1 METSSEGAELA
12 LELSSFHRLL
22 AHGLVQYHGLLSRT
36 DVTPNSR
43 VAMIRQ
49 RTTTRQQQS
58 AVRKTIKPCA
68 RVALC
73 AAAFGSCAHSLLC
86 MQARRPSNV
95 ITCTTLL
102 AALETMPLQGANPS
116 ALAEAVAAHSSQTV
130 HGLPDE
136 RRQLR
141 VVHSSDSDTQRP
153 RLKPKTWS

>member
-12 LELSSFHRLL
+12 LELSSFQRLL

-36 DVTPNSR
+36 AVTSNARAR

-49 RTTTRQQQS
+49 QTTTRQQQS
-58 AVRKTIKPCA
+58 AVRKTNKPCA
-68 RVALC
+68 WVALC

-86 MQARRPSNV
+86 MQVRRPSNV

-116 ALAEAVAAHSSQTV
+116 ALAEAVAAQASQAVDCPTSE
-130 HGLPDE
+130 GSC
-136 RRQLR
+136 R
-141 VVHSSDSDTQRP
+141 SCTP
-153 RLKPKTWS
+153 RTSTRNVRA